1 VLAVLAV
8 TALAQDTS
16 PPAGWE
22 DRRRD
27 GAELYETGMYTGLGG
42 LGAVLFGTT
51 AAFTIVGFD
60 GSSDNEIGLGL
71 AIAAAVAGAV
81 AIEVG
86 APLALAG
93 SRQERTAM
101 KRLGL
106 APATGGTTAA
116 DVGWAMYAGQIV
128 LAPLFLGAYACAY
141 GQHASNQGVELR
153 AATVPAIGVRAT
165 F

>member
-1 VLAVLAV
+1 MIALLAA
-8 TALAQDTS
+8 TALAEDATA
-16 PPAGWE
+16 PLTGWE
-22 DRRRD
+22 KRRQD
-27 GAELYETGMYTGLGG
+27 GADLYEAGMFTGLGG
-42 LGAVLFGTT
+42 LGAIVFGTT
-51 AAFTIVGFD
+51 AAVTLVVVD
-60 GSSDNEIGLGL
+60 GSTDNDAALGL
-71 AIAAAVAGAV
+71 AIAAAITGAV

-106 APATGGTTAA
+106 APPTGGTTAA

-128 LAPLFLGAYACAY
+128 LAPLFVGAYACAF
-141 GQHASNQGVELR
+141 GQHQSNQR
-153 AATVPAIGVRAT
+153 AEVVPAVGVRAR